1 MLLDNGMGA
10 AIRIDRNLGAIWRK
24 CLDLVKM
31 LHLDPGVEYSHT
43 FRTSAES
50 EVRMRMSTS

>member
-31 LHLDPGVEYSHT
+31 LRLDPGVEYSHT

-50 EVRMRMSTS
+50 GSL